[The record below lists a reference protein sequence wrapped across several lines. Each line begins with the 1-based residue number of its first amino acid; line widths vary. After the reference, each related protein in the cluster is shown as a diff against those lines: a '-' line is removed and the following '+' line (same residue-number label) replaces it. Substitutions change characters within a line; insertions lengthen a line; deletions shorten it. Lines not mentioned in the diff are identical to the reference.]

1 MTDDREEKRPLYVT
15 MDRPITIR
23 ELCRCLVALLIG
35 VSWGAALFVL
45 GANLV
50 DTKEPD
56 AATATFCFITAI
68 VAGAVAFPSAPA
80 LFAVGAGI
88 LLPLLPLALI
98 FPVENLLP
106 CICAALFLAAGTT
119 MLIRYRR
126 WNPGTTGE
134 PTTGQRLCSAAFGV
148 VAGLVLYWLLLMR
161 GTGLENTHE
170 LASSRGGIGLYSL
183 QGAIAVGLFAVGVTM
198 LAFCVT
204 AMSSTLGV
212 IIMALTCLIAAM
224 VSKPVGH
231 NYVGALVIGAAAL
244 AASISLH
251 SSDSL
256 EPPTITVQ
264 ATSG

>member
-35 VSWGAALFVL
+35 VSLGAALFVL

-88 LLPLLPLALI
+88 LLPFLPLALI
-98 FPVENLLP
+98 FPVVNLLP
-106 CICAALFLAAGTT
+106 CICAALVVAAGTT
-119 MLIRYRR
+119 KLIRYRR

-134 PTTGQRLCSAAFGV
+134 PTTGQRLCSAVFGV

-161 GTGLENTHE
+161 STGLDTHK
-170 LASSRGGIGLYSL
+170 LASRYRGNDLYSL
-183 QGAIAVGLFAVGVTM
+183 QGAIVVGLFAVGVTM
-198 LAFCVT
+198 AVFCVT

-231 NYVGALVIGAAAL
+231 NYVGALVIGATAL

-264 ATSG
+264 AT